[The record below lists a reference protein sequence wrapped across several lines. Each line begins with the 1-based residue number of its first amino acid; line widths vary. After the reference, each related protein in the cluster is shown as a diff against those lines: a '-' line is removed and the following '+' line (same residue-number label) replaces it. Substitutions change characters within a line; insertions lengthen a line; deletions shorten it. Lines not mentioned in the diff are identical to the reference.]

1 MDALAEKYAR
11 RAVQLTYNHT
21 FCAVDDKGALVR
33 HVRDRTKIY
42 ILYHGSKILMVRIGA
57 IQLQL
62 GLQRN
67 AVGQTPF
74 KTLRNAVLR
83 RVYVVV
89 QKLEDEIVARVCNG
103 EILREDLIQTLFLTL
118 LRGRVKLQKIPE

>member
-1 MDALAEKYAR
+1 
-11 RAVQLTYNHT
+11 
-21 FCAVDDKGALVR
+21 
-33 HVRDRTKIY
+33 
-42 ILYHGSKILMVRIGA
+42 MVRIGA